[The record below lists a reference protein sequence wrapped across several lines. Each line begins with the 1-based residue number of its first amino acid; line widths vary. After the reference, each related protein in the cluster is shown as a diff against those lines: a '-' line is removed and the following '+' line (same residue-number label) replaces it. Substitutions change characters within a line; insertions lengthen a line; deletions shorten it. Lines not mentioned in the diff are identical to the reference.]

1 MRSRFGVFLICLG
14 LFLVAIFIFSD
25 MAGTPIFGY
34 FCFGAISLLMGVVL
48 AWRSATPSP
57 QQQDYARF
65 RSVRMALE
73 RSKAKKK
80 K

>member
-1 MRSRFGVFLICLG
+1 MKSRLGIFLICLG
-14 LFLVAIFIFSD
+14 LFMVALFIFSD
-25 MAGTPIFGY
+25 MAGTPVFNY
-34 FCFGAISLLMGVVL
+34 FCFGAGSLLLGIAL

-57 QQQDYARF
+57 QRVDYGRF
-65 RSVRMALE
+65 RSIRMALE

>member
-1 MRSRFGVFLICLG
+1 MKNRIGVFLICVG
-14 LFLVAIFIFSD
+14 AFLVVLFIFSD
-25 MAGTPIFGY
+25 MAGEPTFGY
-34 FCFGAISLLMGVVL
+34 FCFGAVGILLGIAM
-48 AWRSATPSP
+48 AWRTAAAPP
-57 QQQDYARF
+57 PRQDYARF